1 MRRRVYR
8 CPMIEAPVPSG
19 GSQPLLAAASGRPV
33 QQRPSLRAMIELLK
47 PITWFP
53 PMWAY
58 ACGVVSVWPTGLHAW
73 MAAAAGI
80 LLAGP
85 LVCGTSQVVNDWF
98 DRHVDLINEP
108 HRPIPSGRVPGRWGL
123 GFAIVWTLVSALVA
137 AFLGPW
143 VLVATL
149 LGLALAW
156 AYSAPPFRLKR
167 NGWIGNGAVGLCYEG
182 LPWFTAAAAI
192 LGTFPDGRLVVIALL
207 YSLGAHGIMTLND
220 FKSIEGD
227 KQLGLRSVPVQLGAR
242 RAAVLACWVMAVPQ
256 LVVVALLWSW
266 HAPVSAGL
274 VALILLAQLG
284 LMRRLLTDPRGRA
297 PWYNATG
304 ISLYV
309 TGMMVAAFAL
319 RSLAAGG
326 IS

>member
-1 MRRRVYR
+1 
-8 CPMIEAPVPSG
+8 MIEAPVPSAG
-19 GSQPLLAAASGRPV
+19 TQPVPAAASNRPA
-33 QQRPSLRAMIELLK
+33 LGAMVELLK

-58 ACGVVSVWPTGLHAW
+58 ACGVASVGIAGAGGWI
-73 MAAAAGI
+73 AAAAGI

-98 DRHVDLINEP
+98 DRHVDAINEP
-108 HRPIPSGRVPGRWGL
+108 GRPIPSGRVPGRWAL
-123 GFAIVWTLVSALVA
+123 GFAIVWTIVSAFVA
-137 AFLGPW
+137 ALLGPW

-167 NGWIGNGAVGLCYEG
+167 NGWIGNAAVGLCYEG

-192 LGTFPDGRLVVIALL
+192 LGTFPDTRLVWIALL

-227 KQLGLRSVPVQLGAR
+227 RQMGLRSVPAQLGAE
-242 RAAVLACWVMAVPQ
+242 RAALLACWVMALPQ
-256 LVVVALLWSW
+256 VVVMLLLWLW
-266 HAPVSAGL
+266 NAPVHAGL
-274 VALILLAQLG
+274 VAGILLAQIV
-284 LMRRLLTDPRGRA
+284 LMKRLLSDPRGRA

-304 ISLYV
+304 ITLYV
-309 TGMMVAAFAL
+309 SGMMVSAFAL
-319 RSLAAGG
+319 RMLASGG
-326 IS
+326 SP